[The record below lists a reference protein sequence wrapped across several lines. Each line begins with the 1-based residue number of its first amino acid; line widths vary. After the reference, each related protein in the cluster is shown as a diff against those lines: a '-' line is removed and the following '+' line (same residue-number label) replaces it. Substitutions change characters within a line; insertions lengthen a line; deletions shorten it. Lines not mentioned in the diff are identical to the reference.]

1 MICHQRYSA
10 FFMKIKNRLLDSRP
24 VLCYTEFTAGD
35 GTHDKK
41 LRRVQFHKVIERGRT
56 PMTKNEMIRV
66 FDADGNEIG
75 QTYPKRVQ
83 GLIKKGR
90 ARFTDDSET
99 AIVLTDTPKENTEAC
114 PPITY
119 KSEDIKMFEDTNT
132 AEVLETITPA
142 EETVTEEIPETM
154 PEELRRLYDK
164 LDQIDE
170 EIRNLNKYIP
180 VEPPEGSYENNE
192 LATIFASETKRLWD
206 MVDNWGN
213 IREDTI
219 HMIEAYKKERAPK
232 ENPAERYISEQIDFI
247 SNELKGAI
255 DQLTERLVNEDIAA
269 GDYRMIF
276 EILVETADARIANLL
291 GKTK

>member
-1 MICHQRYSA
+1 
-10 FFMKIKNRLLDSRP
+10 
-24 VLCYTEFTAGD
+24 
-35 GTHDKK
+35 
-41 LRRVQFHKVIERGRT
+41 
-56 PMTKNEMIRV
+56 MTKNEMIRV

-99 AIVLTDTPKENTEAC
+99 AIVLTDTTNENTEAC
-114 PPITY
+114 PPVIY
-119 KSEDIKMFEDTNT
+119 KSEDIQMFEDTNT

-142 EETVTEEIPETM
+142 EETVVEETTETM

-164 LDQIDE
+164 LDDIDD
-170 EIRNLNKYIP
+170 EIRNLKKYIS
-180 VEPPEGSYENNE
+180 VEPPDGSYENSE
-192 LATIFASETKRLWD
+192 LATILASETKRLEN
-206 MVDNWGN
+206 MVNNWGN
-213 IREDTI
+213 IREDTV
-219 HMIEAYKKERAPK
+219 HMIEAYKKEHAPK
-232 ENPAERYISEQIDFI
+232 ENPAERYIRDQIDFI

-255 DQLTERLVNEDIAA
+255 DHLTERLVDEDIAA

>member
-1 MICHQRYSA
+1 
-10 FFMKIKNRLLDSRP
+10 
-24 VLCYTEFTAGD
+24 
-35 GTHDKK
+35 
-41 LRRVQFHKVIERGRT
+41 
-56 PMTKNEMIRV
+56 MTKNEMIRV

-99 AIVLTDTPKENTEAC
+99 AIVLTDTTNENTEAC
-114 PPITY
+114 PPTD

-142 EETVTEEIPETM
+142 EEPVTGEIPETM

-164 LDQIDE
+164 LDDIDD
-170 EIRNLNKYIP
+170 EIRNLKKYIP
-180 VEPPEGSYENNE
+180 AEPPEGSYENSE
-192 LATIFASETKRLWD
+192 LATILSVETKRLEVMLD
-206 MVDNWGN
+206 KWGN
-213 IREDTI
+213 IREDTV
-219 HMIEAYKKERAPK
+219 HMIEAYKKEHAPK
-232 ENPAERYISEQIDFI
+232 ENPAEHYVREQIDFI
-247 SNELKGAI
+247 SSELKGAI
-255 DQLTERLVNEDIAA
+255 DQLTERVVNEDIAA

-276 EILVETADARIANLL
+276 EVLVETADARIANLL

>member
-1 MICHQRYSA
+1 
-10 FFMKIKNRLLDSRP
+10 
-24 VLCYTEFTAGD
+24 
-35 GTHDKK
+35 
-41 LRRVQFHKVIERGRT
+41 
-56 PMTKNEMIRV
+56 MTKNDMIRV

-99 AIVLTDTPKENTEAC
+99 AIVLTDTTNENTEAC
-114 PPITY
+114 PPTD

-142 EETVTEEIPETM
+142 EESVTGEIPETM

-164 LDQIDE
+164 LDQIDD
-170 EIRNLNKYIP
+170 EIRYLKKYIP
-180 VEPPEGSYENNE
+180 VEPPEGSYENSE
-192 LATIFASETKRLWD
+192 LATILAAETKLLENMLD
-206 MVDNWGN
+206 KWGN
-213 IREDTI
+213 IREDTV
-219 HMIEAYKKERAPK
+219 HMIEAYKKEHAPK
-232 ENPAERYISEQIDFI
+232 ENPAAQYVREQIDFI

-276 EILVETADARIANLL
+276 ETLTETADARIANLL
-291 GKTK
+291 GKIK

>member
-1 MICHQRYSA
+1 
-10 FFMKIKNRLLDSRP
+10 
-24 VLCYTEFTAGD
+24 
-35 GTHDKK
+35 
-41 LRRVQFHKVIERGRT
+41 
-56 PMTKNEMIRV
+56 MTKNEMIRV

-99 AIVLTDTPKENTEAC
+99 AIVLTDTTNENMEAC
-114 PPITY
+114 PTIYQAEFIPQ
-119 KSEDIKMFEDTNT
+119 SEDYKMFEDTNT
-132 AEVLETITPA
+132 AEVLETITTA
-142 EETVTEEIPETM
+142 EEPVTEEIPETM

-164 LDQIDE
+164 LDEIDD
-170 EIRNLNKYIP
+170 EIRNLKKYIP
-180 VEPPEGSYENNE
+180 VEPPEGTYENSE
-192 LATIFASETKRLWD
+192 LATILAVETTRLAN

-213 IREDTI
+213 IREDTV
-219 HMIEAYKKERAPK
+219 HMIEAYKKEHAPK
-232 ENPAERYISEQIDFI
+232 ENPAAQYVREQIDFI

-255 DQLTERLVNEDIAA
+255 DQLTERVVNEDIAA

-276 EILVETADARIANLL
+276 EVLVETADARIANLL

>member
-1 MICHQRYSA
+1 
-10 FFMKIKNRLLDSRP
+10 
-24 VLCYTEFTAGD
+24 
-35 GTHDKK
+35 
-41 LRRVQFHKVIERGRT
+41 
-56 PMTKNEMIRV
+56 MTKNEMIRV

-99 AIVLTDTPKENTEAC
+99 AIVLTDTTNENTEAC
-114 PPITY
+114 PPTD

-142 EETVTEEIPETM
+142 EESVTGETPESM

-164 LDQIDE
+164 LDDIDD
-170 EIRNLNKYIP
+170 EIRNLKKYISI
-180 VEPPEGSYENNE
+180 EPPDGNYENSE
-192 LATIFASETKRLWD
+192 LAVIVAAETARLKD
-206 MVDNWGN
+206 MLDNWGN
-213 IREDTI
+213 IREDTV
-219 HMIEAYKKERAPK
+219 HMIEAYRKEHAPK
-232 ENPAERYISEQIDFI
+232 ENPAERYIRDQIDFI

-255 DQLTERLVNEDIAA
+255 DHLTERLVDEDIAA

-276 EILVETADARIANLL
+276 ETLTETADARIANLL

>member
-1 MICHQRYSA
+1 
-10 FFMKIKNRLLDSRP
+10 
-24 VLCYTEFTAGD
+24 
-35 GTHDKK
+35 
-41 LRRVQFHKVIERGRT
+41 
-56 PMTKNEMIRV
+56 MTKNEMIRV

-99 AIVLTDTPKENTEAC
+99 AIVLTDTTNENTEAC
-114 PPITY
+114 PPVNNQ
-119 KSEDIKMFEDTNT
+119 SEDYKMFEDTNT

-142 EETVTEEIPETM
+142 EETVIEETTETM

-164 LDQIDE
+164 LDDIDD
-170 EIRNLNKYIP
+170 EIRNLKKYIP
-180 VEPPEGSYENNE
+180 AEPPEGSYENSE
-192 LATIFASETKRLWD
+192 LTTILSVETKRLEVMLD
-206 MVDNWGN
+206 KWGN
-213 IREDTI
+213 IREDTV
-219 HMIEAYKKERAPK
+219 HMIEAYKKEHAPK
-232 ENPAERYISEQIDFI
+232 ENPAERYVREQIDFI
-247 SNELKGAI
+247 NNELKGAI

-276 EILVETADARIANLL
+276 EVLTETADARIANLL

>member
-1 MICHQRYSA
+1 
-10 FFMKIKNRLLDSRP
+10 
-24 VLCYTEFTAGD
+24 
-35 GTHDKK
+35 
-41 LRRVQFHKVIERGRT
+41 
-56 PMTKNEMIRV
+56 MTKNEMIRV

-99 AIVLTDTPKENTEAC
+99 AIVLTDTTNENTEAC
-114 PPITY
+114 PPTD

-142 EETVTEEIPETM
+142 EESVTGEIPETM

-164 LDQIDE
+164 LDDIDD
-170 EIRNLNKYIP
+170 EIRNLKNYIP

-192 LATIFASETKRLWD
+192 LATILAAETKRLENMLD
-206 MVDNWGN
+206 KWGN
-213 IREDTI
+213 IREDTV
-219 HMIEAYKKERAPK
+219 HMIEAYKKEHAPK
-232 ENPAERYISEQIDFI
+232 ENPAAQYVREQIDFI

-255 DQLTERLVNEDIAA
+255 DKLTERFVNDDIDDN
-269 GDYRMIF
+269 DYRGRM
-276 EILVETADARIANLL
+276 EILTETVDARIANLL

>member
-1 MICHQRYSA
+1 
-10 FFMKIKNRLLDSRP
+10 
-24 VLCYTEFTAGD
+24 
-35 GTHDKK
+35 
-41 LRRVQFHKVIERGRT
+41 
-56 PMTKNEMIRV
+56 MTKNEMIHV

-99 AIVLTDTPKENTEAC
+99 AIVLTDEKNENTEAC
-114 PPITY
+114 PTIY
-119 KSEDIKMFEDTNT
+119 SELCSQSEDNKMFEDTNT

-164 LDQIDE
+164 LDEIDD
-170 EIRNLNKYIP
+170 EIRNLEKYIS
-180 VEPPEGSYENNE
+180 VEPPVGSYDNSE
-192 LATIFASETKRLWD
+192 LTSILAMEARRLEII
-206 MVDNWGN
+206 VENWGN
-213 IREDTI
+213 IREDTV
-219 HMIEAYKKERAPK
+219 HMIEAYKKEHAPK
-232 ENPAERYISEQIDFI
+232 ENPAERYVREQIDFI
-247 SNELKGAI
+247 SSELKGAI

-276 EILVETADARIANLL
+276 EVLVETADARIASLL

>member
-1 MICHQRYSA
+1 
-10 FFMKIKNRLLDSRP
+10 
-24 VLCYTEFTAGD
+24 
-35 GTHDKK
+35 
-41 LRRVQFHKVIERGRT
+41 
-56 PMTKNEMIRV
+56 MTKNEMIRV

-99 AIVLTDTPKENTEAC
+99 AIVLTDMTNENTEAC
-114 PPITY
+114 PPTD

-142 EETVTEEIPETM
+142 EEPVNEEIPETM

-164 LDQIDE
+164 LDDIDD
-170 EIRNLNKYIP
+170 EIRYLKKYIP

-192 LATIFASETKRLWD
+192 LATILTAETKRLENMLD
-206 MVDNWGN
+206 KWGD
-213 IREDTI
+213 IREDTV
-219 HMIEAYKKERAPK
+219 HMIEAYKKEHAPK
-232 ENPAERYISEQIDFI
+232 ENPAAQYVREQIDFI

-255 DQLTERLVNEDIAA
+255 DKLTERFVNDDIDDN
-269 GDYRMIF
+269 DYRGRM
-276 EILVETADARIANLL
+276 EVLTETADARISNLL

>member
-1 MICHQRYSA
+1 
-10 FFMKIKNRLLDSRP
+10 
-24 VLCYTEFTAGD
+24 
-35 GTHDKK
+35 
-41 LRRVQFHKVIERGRT
+41 
-56 PMTKNEMIRV
+56 MTKNGEMIRV

-99 AIVLTDTPKENTEAC
+99 AIVLTDTTNENTEAC
-114 PPITY
+114 PPTD
-119 KSEDIKMFEDTNT
+119 KSEDYKMFEDTNT

-142 EETVTEEIPETM
+142 EETVTDEIPESM

-192 LATIFASETKRLWD
+192 LATILASETNRLGK
-206 MVDNWGN
+206 MIDNWGN
-213 IREDTI
+213 IRENTV
-219 HMIEAYKKERAPK
+219 HMIEAYKKEHAPK
-232 ENPAERYISEQIDFI
+232 ENPAAQYVREQIDFI

-276 EILVETADARIANLL
+276 EVLVETADARIANLL

>member
-1 MICHQRYSA
+1 
-10 FFMKIKNRLLDSRP
+10 
-24 VLCYTEFTAGD
+24 
-35 GTHDKK
+35 
-41 LRRVQFHKVIERGRT
+41 
-56 PMTKNEMIRV
+56 MTKNEMIRV

-99 AIVLTDTPKENTEAC
+99 AIVLTDMTNENTEAC
-114 PPITY
+114 PPTD

-142 EETVTEEIPETM
+142 EEPVTGEIPETM

-164 LDQIDE
+164 LDDIDD
-170 EIRNLNKYIP
+170 EITNLKKYISI
-180 VEPPEGSYENNE
+180 EPPEGSYESSE
-192 LATIFASETKRLWD
+192 LAVIVAAETARLKD
-206 MVDNWGN
+206 MLDNWGN
-213 IREDTI
+213 IRENTV
-219 HMIEAYKKERAPK
+219 HMIEAYKKEHAPK
-232 ENPAERYISEQIDFI
+232 ENPAEHYVRDQIDFI

-255 DQLTERLVNEDIAA
+255 DKLTERFVNDDIDDN
-269 GDYRMIF
+269 DYRGRM
-276 EILVETADARIANLL
+276 EVLTETADARIANLL

>member
-1 MICHQRYSA
+1 
-10 FFMKIKNRLLDSRP
+10 
-24 VLCYTEFTAGD
+24 
-35 GTHDKK
+35 
-41 LRRVQFHKVIERGRT
+41 
-56 PMTKNEMIRV
+56 MTKNEMIRV

-99 AIVLTDTPKENTEAC
+99 AIVLTDMTNENTEAC
-114 PPITY
+114 PPTD

-142 EETVTEEIPETM
+142 EEPVTGEIPETM

-164 LDQIDE
+164 LDDIDD
-170 EIRNLNKYIP
+170 EITNLNKYIP
-180 VEPPEGSYENNE
+180 VEPPEGAYENNE
-192 LATIFASETKRLWD
+192 LATILAAETKRLENMLD
-206 MVDNWGN
+206 KWGN
-213 IREDTI
+213 IREDTV
-219 HMIEAYKKERAPK
+219 HMIEAYKKEHAPK
-232 ENPAERYISEQIDFI
+232 ENPAEHYVRDQIDFI

-255 DQLTERLVNEDIAA
+255 DKLTERFVNDDIDDN
-269 GDYRMIF
+269 DYRGRM
-276 EILVETADARIANLL
+276 EVLTETADARIANLL

>member
-1 MICHQRYSA
+1 
-10 FFMKIKNRLLDSRP
+10 
-24 VLCYTEFTAGD
+24 
-35 GTHDKK
+35 
-41 LRRVQFHKVIERGRT
+41 
-56 PMTKNEMIRV
+56 MTKNEMIRV

-99 AIVLTDTPKENTEAC
+99 AIVLTDTTNENTEAC
-114 PPITY
+114 PPIVY

-142 EETVTEEIPETM
+142 EEPVTGEIPETM

-164 LDQIDE
+164 LDDIDD
-170 EIRNLNKYIP
+170 EIRNLKKYIP
-180 VEPPEGSYENNE
+180 AEPPEGSYENSE
-192 LATIFASETKRLWD
+192 LATILSVETKRLEVMLD
-206 MVDNWGN
+206 KWGN
-213 IREDTI
+213 IREDTV
-219 HMIEAYKKERAPK
+219 HMIEAYKKEHAPK
-232 ENPAERYISEQIDFI
+232 ENPAERYVREQIDFI
-247 SNELKGAI
+247 SSELKGAI
-255 DQLTERLVNEDIAA
+255 DQLTERVVNEDIAA

-276 EILVETADARIANLL
+276 EVLVETADARIANLL

>member
-1 MICHQRYSA
+1 
-10 FFMKIKNRLLDSRP
+10 
-24 VLCYTEFTAGD
+24 
-35 GTHDKK
+35 
-41 LRRVQFHKVIERGRT
+41 
-56 PMTKNEMIRV
+56 MTKNEMIRV

-99 AIVLTDTPKENTEAC
+99 AIVLTDTTNENTEAC
-114 PPITY
+114 PPTD

-142 EETVTEEIPETM
+142 EEPVTGEIPETM

-164 LDQIDE
+164 LDDIDD
-170 EIRNLNKYIP
+170 EIRNLKKYIP
-180 VEPPEGSYENNE
+180 AEPPEGSYENSE
-192 LATIFASETKRLWD
+192 LATILSVETKRLEVMLD
-206 MVDNWGN
+206 KWGN
-213 IREDTI
+213 IREDTV
-219 HMIEAYKKERAPK
+219 HMIEAYKKEHAPK
-232 ENPAERYISEQIDFI
+232 ENPAAQYVREQIDFI
-247 SNELKGAI
+247 SSELKGAI
-255 DQLTERLVNEDIAA
+255 DQLTERVVNEDIAA

-276 EILVETADARIANLL
+276 ETLTETADARIANLL

>member
-1 MICHQRYSA
+1 
-10 FFMKIKNRLLDSRP
+10 
-24 VLCYTEFTAGD
+24 
-35 GTHDKK
+35 
-41 LRRVQFHKVIERGRT
+41 
-56 PMTKNEMIRV
+56 MTKNEMIRV

-99 AIVLTDTPKENTEAC
+99 AIVLTDMTNENTEAC
-114 PPITY
+114 PPTD

-142 EETVTEEIPETM
+142 EEPVTGEIPETM

-164 LDQIDE
+164 LDDIDD
-170 EIRNLNKYIP
+170 EIRYLNKYIP

-192 LATIFASETKRLWD
+192 LATILAAETKRLENMLD
-206 MVDNWGN
+206 KWGN
-213 IREDTI
+213 IREDTV
-219 HMIEAYKKERAPK
+219 HMIEAYKKEHAPK
-232 ENPAERYISEQIDFI
+232 ENPAEHYVRDQIDFI

-255 DQLTERLVNEDIAA
+255 DKLTERFVNDDIDDN
-269 GDYRMIF
+269 DYRGRM
-276 EILVETADARIANLL
+276 EVLTETADARIANLL

>member
-1 MICHQRYSA
+1 
-10 FFMKIKNRLLDSRP
+10 
-24 VLCYTEFTAGD
+24 
-35 GTHDKK
+35 
-41 LRRVQFHKVIERGRT
+41 
-56 PMTKNEMIRV
+56 MTKNEMIRV

-99 AIVLTDTPKENTEAC
+99 AIVLTDTTNENTEAC
-114 PPITY
+114 PPTD

-142 EETVTEEIPETM
+142 EEPVTGEIPETM

-164 LDQIDE
+164 LDDIDD
-170 EIRNLNKYIP
+170 EIRNLKNYIP

-192 LATIFASETKRLWD
+192 LATILAAETNRLGNMLD
-206 MVDNWGN
+206 KWGN
-213 IREDTI
+213 IREDTV
-219 HMIEAYKKERAPK
+219 HMIEAYKKEHAPK
-232 ENPAERYISEQIDFI
+232 ENPAAQYVREQIDFI

-255 DQLTERLVNEDIAA
+255 DKLTERFVNDDIDDN
-269 GDYRMIF
+269 DYRGRM
-276 EILVETADARIANLL
+276 EVLTETADARIANLL